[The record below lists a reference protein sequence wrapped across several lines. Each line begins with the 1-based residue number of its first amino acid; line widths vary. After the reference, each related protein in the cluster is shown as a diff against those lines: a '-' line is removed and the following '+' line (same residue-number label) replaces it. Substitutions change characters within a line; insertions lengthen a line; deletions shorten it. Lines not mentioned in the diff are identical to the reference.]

1 MLVNIRFISTW
12 NDISSIFYVSFLPRY
27 SKWPLYK
34 KRVKKMS
41 VFIDKFT
48 VSNLVWYYC
57 RSLLVIPLLYIFKS
71 KNCVTTNLK
80 LLKVYFHKKND
91 AMWIS
96 LGDLPKKM
104 SSHKLNVVSISEL
117 VSIDITLT
125 EVFSSTLNKQSSP
138 CSEELTV
145 DFNTCSQTYFV
156 QYFKNNTNCALPGI
170 DWNLKKVQNYIY
182 TLQFVYINR
191 QSHIFNRYGIF
202 Q

>member
-1 MLVNIRFISTW
+1 MIYQPSFMYCFYLDTANGTYIRNGSKKCPFFI
-12 NDISSIFYVSFLPRY
+12 N
-27 SKWPLYK
+27 
-34 KRVKKMS
+34 
-41 VFIDKFT
+41 KFT

-57 RSLLVIPLLYIFKS
+57 RSLLDIQLLYIFKS
-71 KNCVTTNLK
+71 KNCETTNLK

-96 LGDLPKKM
+96 LGELPKKIT
-104 SSHKLNVVSISEL
+104 SYKLNIVSISDL
-117 VSIDITLT
+117 ASIDITLT

-170 DWNLKKVQNYIY
+170 DWNLKKVQNYSNA
-182 TLQFVYINR
+182 LQFEYINR